1 MQSPLDHIRK
11 HSQGMK
17 TTGTKILHI
26 TLISYIWLNDR
37 AYALGIR
44 WVEDELVNFHGK
56 LKNLI
61 WSPSKVC
68 DKQNSKNQSQNF
80 SFKTFLF
87 LSSSFFLSFFPFIFG
102 PKQHVTNHLSSS
114 NFTQW
119 DMTNKSLAWKFFN
132 VMLLVNHNN
141 PRKALKIVN
150 LLLNGQLLLKI
161 VNFSNMAFHTP
172 IKLN

>member
-11 HSQGMK
+11 HSQVLHKGMK
-17 TTGTKILHI
+17 TRGTKILPT
-26 TLISYIWLNDR
+26 TLILYIWLNDR

-68 DKQNSKNQSQNF
+68 GKQNSKKQSQNF

-87 LSSSFFLSFFPFIFG
+87 LSSSFFPFFLPHTPPFFFFG
-102 PKQHVTNHLSSS
+102 LKQHVTNHLSSS

-119 DMTNKSLAWKFFN
+119 NMTNMSLAWEFFN

-141 PRKALKIVN
+141 PRKALMM
-150 LLLNGQLLLKI
+150 LLKI
-161 VNFSNMAFHTP
+161 VNLRNMAFHTP

>member
-11 HSQGMK
+11 HSQVLHKGMK
-17 TTGTKILHI
+17 TTGTKILPT
-26 TLISYIWLNDR
+26 TLILDTWLNDR

-44 WVEDELVNFHGK
+44 CVEDELVNFHGK
-56 LKNLI
+56 LKNLS

-68 DKQNSKNQSQNF
+68 DKQNSKKQSQNF
-80 SFKTFLF
+80 SFKTLSFFLFFSF
-87 LSSSFFLSFFPFIFG
+87 LSSHPPPFFFFG
-102 PKQHVTNHLSSS
+102 LKQHVTHHLSSL

-119 DMTNKSLAWKFFN
+119 NMTNTSLAWKFFN

-141 PRKALKIVN
+141 PKKALMMLFKIVN
-150 LLLNGQLLLKI
+150 LR
-161 VNFSNMAFHTP
+161 NMAFHTP